1 MEKIRSQPRRALY
14 TVLIGEYEKLN
25 ELEVSDSSVHA
36 ICFTDDPQLV
46 SSTWDIVLIE
56 STFPGDQIRSQ
67 RLIKIQGH
75 PVLDQYDE
83 WLYIDNTV
91 RLLKPPSYIL
101 DEFLKDCDLA
111 IPTHSYREDVL
122 AAFTV
127 VKDHGLD
134 SRERLEEQRLHYEEF
149 SPSPLH
155 ERPLW
160 TGIIARRP
168 TSSVRKWSD
177 SWAQHVLRY
186 SRRDQLSVLTV
197 LEIHKPNFKRV
208 EIDTFSSDFHQW
220 PIHNERKREK
230 RFYSGTDLVQES
242 EKLQK
247 EILQLNN
254 ELRVVRDAY
263 ANSTSWKITRPL
275 RAISLA
281 LKAIRGFN
289 KLETMNSDG

>member
-1 MEKIRSQPRRALY
+1 MEKVSSQPRRALY

-25 ELEVSDSSVHA
+25 ELEVSDSSVQA

-46 SSTWDIVLIE
+46 SSTWDLVLIE
-56 STFPGDQIRSQ
+56 PIFPGDYVRSQ

-75 PVLDQYDE
+75 PLLDQYDE

-111 IPTHSYREDVL
+111 IPTHSHREDVL
-122 AAFTV
+122 EEFAV
-127 VKDHGLD
+127 VKDLGLD
-134 SRERLEEQRLHYEEF
+134 SHERLEEQRLHYEEF
-149 SPSPLH
+149 SPSPLR
-155 ERPLW
+155 EQPLW

-197 LEIHKPNFKRV
+197 IEIHKPNFKRV
-208 EIDTFSSDFHQW
+208 VIDTVSSDFHQW

-281 LKAIRGFN
+281 LKAIRGSN
-289 KLETMNSDG
+289 NLETMNSDG

>member
-1 MEKIRSQPRRALY
+1 MEKVSSQPRRALY

-25 ELEVSDSSVHA
+25 ELEVSDSSVQA

-46 SSTWDIVLIE
+46 SSTWDLVLIE
-56 STFPGDQIRSQ
+56 PIFPGDYVRSQ

-75 PVLDQYDE
+75 PLLDQYDE

-111 IPTHSYREDVL
+111 IPTHSHREDVL
-122 AAFTV
+122 EEFAV

-149 SPSPLH
+149 SPSPLR
-155 ERPLW
+155 EQPLW

-197 LEIHKPNFKRV
+197 LEINKPNFKRV
-208 EIDTFSSDFHQW
+208 EIDNFSSDFHQW
-220 PIHNERKREK
+220 PIHNERESEK
-230 RFYSGTDLVQES
+230 RFYRGNDSAQGS
-242 EKLQK
+242 ERLQK
-247 EILQLNN
+247 EILRLGD
-254 ELRVVRDAY
+254 EIRVVQDAY
-263 ANSTSWKITRPL
+263 SNSTSWKITRPL

-281 LKAIRGFN
+281 LKAIRASNNHG
-289 KLETMNSDG
+289 TMNSDG

>member
-1 MEKIRSQPRRALY
+1 MEKVSSQPRRALY

-25 ELEVSDSSVHA
+25 ELEVSDSSVQA

-46 SSTWDIVLIE
+46 SSTWDLVLIE
-56 STFPGDQIRSQ
+56 PIFPGDYVRSQ

-122 AAFTV
+122 EEFAV

-149 SPSPLH
+149 SPSPLR
-155 ERPLW
+155 EQPLW

-197 LEIHKPNFKRV
+197 LEINKPNFKRV
-208 EIDTFSSDFHQW
+208 EIDNFSSDFHQW
-220 PIHNERKREK
+220 PIHNERKGEK
-230 RFYSGTDLVQES
+230 RFYRGNDSAQGS
-242 EKLQK
+242 ERLQK
-247 EILQLNN
+247 EILRLGD
-254 ELRVVRDAY
+254 EIRVVQDAY
-263 ANSTSWKITRPL
+263 SNSTSWKITRPL
-275 RAISLA
+275 RAIYLA
-281 LKAIRGFN
+281 LKAIRASNNHG
-289 KLETMNSDG
+289 TMNSDG

>member
-1 MEKIRSQPRRALY
+1 MEKVSSQPRRALY

-25 ELEVSDSSVHA
+25 ELEVSDSSVQA

-46 SSTWDIVLIE
+46 SSTWDLVLIE
-56 STFPGDQIRSQ
+56 PIFPGDYVRSQ

-75 PVLDQYDE
+75 PLLDQYDE

-111 IPTHSYREDVL
+111 IPTHSHREDVL
-122 AAFTV
+122 EEFAV
-127 VKDHGLD
+127 VKDLGLD
-134 SRERLEEQRLHYEEF
+134 SHERLEEQRLHYEEF
-149 SPSPLH
+149 SPSPLR
-155 ERPLW
+155 EQPLW

-197 LEIHKPNFKRV
+197 IEIHKPNFKRV
-208 EIDTFSSDFHQW
+208 VIDTVSSDFHQW

-247 EILQLNN
+247 ESLQLNK

-281 LKAIRGFN
+281 LKAIRGSN
-289 KLETMNSDG
+289 NLETMNSDG